1 MDDVIIN
8 SEPRTETKPQPVKA
22 PAKKVN
28 VQKPKKKRS
37 FFVYLLDLVQ
47 KTLIAA
53 LLLGINF
60 VLFCGAGSFNMF
72 EASFV
77 PAGEIL
83 TVLVGIAVFC
93 FAFIF
98 LFSFSKFLQNLFLA
112 AVTAA
117 VFLATLH
124 QFALFD
130 QGAVLYDWAKAYVGN
145 DASYFAEYSH
155 YILAGLAALVMFV
168 FCTTARKSTVSY
180 FIGILLIIFAGI
192 AFDNHIARNKNHDYR
207 VVFENPADEPKG
219 SGKKFVYIAMPNLAS
234 YSYLQSVAKD
244 NPRAEK
250 ALSAMLG
257 FYNDNGF
264 TMYTNAM
271 VADKDAVKNLTVTLN
286 PAHSGNVDK
295 LALKKPWMFGNW
307 DFSRI
312 NAERTYLKEN
322 QIFDVLARSGYEISA
337 YQSRGLELCMKNN
350 GPAVHHCLEKNNF
363 PLDLSGS
370 KLSKTDRTLALTGE
384 WLESTG
390 LAKGSSMLYSVLDT
404 VMNVDNVPLVGTSYD
419 KLYVVDS
426 YKVLSQAAKDI
437 AKAKTDAAYFIYMDL
452 PSDMYVYDEFCRI
465 KPMSL
470 WTCKDDLDFGSAAPL
485 TKKRDAYF
493 DQLACAYGSLQS
505 FVDELQKSGQAKN
518 VVLIIQGLNGLNDNV
533 TTIAA
538 ENLQNRQSVSMAI
551 RDPLRQG
558 FGIKKEICTA
568 PEILQRYLFKKGECQ
583 PEKALGVH
591 AEVYKNLVKALDGRK
606 ITKEDISKASEKFKL
621 WYKDWKKAQETLSPK
636 GLPKIQPKTGDK
648 TKALPVPK
656 AKAEVQAKEAA
667 KAKVNEQPK
676 EKAEPK
682 VEKQP
687 EAKPAG
693 IKEKALPQE
702 EAAPETSEKAAS
714 AEEKTPKKTT
724 APEKEEVSEVLATT
738 VDKAK
743 KEQASSEKAPEILPE
758 DSSVEEA
765 REPAAE
771 KASELPVAPKETAEK
786 KIVEQDKAEEAAS
799 SVPAETES
807 EASNDADEL
816 GDELGLGD
824 DIAVPA
830 TEVKAEEPEA
840 MRIISKEEAEALIKG
855 EGAGSLIQLDNAEN
869 SVTLSDDT
877 AVLSSD
883 GAEERKVEQEDNPV
897 AEKAAASDVKTK
909 TSDGTGK

>member
-8 SEPRTETKPQPVKA
+8 SEPRTEPKPQPVKA
-22 PAKKVN
+22 PAKKIN

-60 VLFCGAGSFNMF
+60 ALFCGAGSFNMF

-77 PAGEIL
+77 PAGEFL
-83 TVLVGIAVFC
+83 TVLVGIALFS

-130 QGAVLYDWAKAYVGN
+130 QGAVLYGWAKAYVGN
-145 DASYFAEYSH
+145 SASYFAEYSH
-155 YILAGLAALVMFV
+155 YILAGSAALVVFV

-192 AFDNHIARNKNHDYR
+192 VFDNHIARNKNHDYR

-219 SGKKFVYIAMPNLAS
+219 NGKKFVYIAMPNLAS
-234 YSYLQSVAKD
+234 YSYLQSVSKD
-244 NPRAEK
+244 NPHAEK

-264 TMYTNAM
+264 TMYIHAM
-271 VADKDAVKNLTVTLN
+271 VADKDTTKNLMATLN
-286 PAHSGNVDK
+286 PAHSENIDK
-295 LALKKPWMFGNW
+295 LVLKKPWKFGNW

-322 QIFDVLARSGYEISA
+322 HIFDALTRSGYEISA

-350 GPAVHHCLEKNNF
+350 GPAVHYCMEKNNF
-363 PLDLSGS
+363 PLNLSGS
-370 KLSKTDRTLALTGE
+370 KLSKADKTLALIGE
-384 WLESTG
+384 WLESAG
-390 LAKGSSMLYSVLDT
+390 LSKGSSMLYSILDT
-404 VMNVDNVPLVGTSYD
+404 VMNADNVPLIGTSYD

-437 AKAKTDAAYFIYMDL
+437 AKTKTDAAYFIYMDL
-452 PSDMYVYDEFCRI
+452 PSDMYVYDEFCKI

-470 WTCKDDLDFGSAAPL
+470 WTRKDDLDFGPAVPL

-518 VVLIIQGLNGLNDNV
+518 VVLIIQGLSGLNDNV
-533 TTIAA
+533 TTVAA

-558 FGIKKEICTA
+558 FSIKKEICTA
-568 PEILQRYLFKKGECQ
+568 PEILQRYLFKNGECR

-591 AEVYKNLVKALDGRK
+591 AEVYKNLVKALDGHK
-606 ITKEDISKASEKFKL
+606 ITKENINNASEKFKQ
-621 WYKDWKKAQETLSPK
+621 WYKDWKKAQETLNSK
-636 GLPKIQPKTGDK
+636 GLSKIQPKTEDEP
-648 TKALPVPK
+648 KALSESK
-656 AKAEVQAKEAA
+656 AKAEIQIKDAA
-667 KAKVNEQPK
+667 KAKVDEQLK
-676 EKAEPK
+676 EKIEANA
-682 VEKQP
+682 EKQP
-687 EAKPAG
+687 EVKPTD
-693 IKEKALPQE
+693 IKEKALPQDGV
-702 EAAPETSEKAAS
+702 T
-714 AEEKTPKKTT
+714 AEVPEKTAPTEIKTT
-724 APEKEEVSEVLATT
+724 KKMVAPEKASEVSATT
-738 VDKAK
+738 VDKAEN
-743 KEQASSEKAPEILPE
+743 EQIPSEKTPENLLE
-758 DSSVEEA
+758 VSSVEKAGEGV
-765 REPAAE
+765 AE
-771 KASELPVAPKETAEK
+771 TASQPSVAPKETAEK
-786 KIVEQDKAEEAAS
+786 KIVEKDKVVKAAL
-799 SVPAETES
+799 SVSAETES
-807 EASNDADEL
+807 EVLGDTSELADEL
-816 GDELGLGD
+816 GLSDNM
-824 DIAVPA
+824 IVPA
-830 TEVKAEEPEA
+830 TDVLAEEPEG

-855 EGAGSLIQLDNAEN
+855 EDAGALIQLENGEN
-869 SVTLSDDT
+869 SVTISDD
-877 AVLSSD
+877 AALLSSE
-883 GAEERKVEQEDNPV
+883 GAERRKAERDDNPV
-897 AEKAAASDVKTK
+897 AEKQRIPVSRQKI
-909 TSDGTGK
+909 SGGTGK